1 MWIQVGKCKVKKLCT
16 QFMVH
21 SETGKNNCAI
31 CITTMNLWNFKY
43 HFIENYMKLINQGLK
58 IHSKFMMANHNKI

>member
-21 SETGKNNCAI
+21 SETGK
-31 CITTMNLWNFKY
+31 
-43 HFIENYMKLINQGLK
+43 K
-58 IHSKFMMANHNKI
+58 IVQFALQP